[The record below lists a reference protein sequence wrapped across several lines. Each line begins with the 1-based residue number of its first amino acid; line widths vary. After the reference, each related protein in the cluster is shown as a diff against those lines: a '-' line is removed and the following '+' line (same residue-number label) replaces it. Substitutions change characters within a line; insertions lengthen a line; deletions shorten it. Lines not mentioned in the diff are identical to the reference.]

1 MKNKVTINKI
11 KAPEQMFDQV
21 KVGMQGFHALKHKN
35 GQRYSDVEYME
46 LLGRHCIKKEQDGE
60 PYLYDRDVVNV
71 AKEIVKGRD
80 NGMTTA
86 ELNNYLRSCLNFN

>member
-1 MKNKVTINKI
+1 MKKQVVAKV
-11 KAPEQMFDQV
+11 KAPKGMFDEVQ
-21 KVGMQGFHALKHKN
+21 VGMQGFNALKHKN
-35 GQRYSDVEYME
+35 GSRYSDVEYME
-46 LLGRHCIKKEQDGE
+46 LLGRHCIKKEQDGQ

-86 ELNNYLRSCLNFN
+86 ELNKYLQSCLNFN